1 MRFFRVRTFES
12 GITAVAVALAAMCGR
27 IGTNRSRHDFRGD
40 NKEIRIRKRTMTFLM
55 NVEVRKKKKEKKEI
69 QRGTK

>member
-1 MRFFRVRTFES
+1 M
-12 GITAVAVALAAMCGR
+12 AVALAAMCGR

-55 NVEVRKKKKEKKEI
+55 NVEVRKKKKGKKGNTKRNEMRYNKMEK
-69 QRGTK
+69 